1 MGCDA
6 VMRIG
11 IDVRYLSHGIVGGV
25 RNYVANFVPA
35 LIEAAKDHQIFLY
48 ADTKK
53 QFELDTKNFSPSATM
68 RYLPWRNS
76 LHSVYHDFF
85 IAKVMAKD
93 RIDVAHF
100 PANVG
105 EGPKYARTVLTLH
118 DQINIMPLT
127 EILRGHPKNPRTIA
141 MMTYLHFCSIR
152 AVRKA
157 TRIITMSNYSRD
169 QILKYANIDPNRIS
183 VMTNGPSPAIRR
195 IEDQNQLCAVR
206 QKFDLQS
213 AFVLADGLKN
223 PATLVR
229 AWKLI
234 PESVRAKH
242 QIVFFSRRVDPP
254 PAVNEAVSA
263 GIAKLLIRPTFD
275 ELMALYSLADAFVF
289 PSLIEGLG
297 IPPLEAMACGAPV
310 IASDRGSIPEVVGDA
325 ALLAD
330 AEDARAFAN
339 HISKVIE
346 SPEESARLRMLG
358 FARAKLFSWSAIA
371 QRLIETYQQA
381 AHEMQTVQA

>member
-35 LIEAAKDHQIFLY
+35 LVEAAKDHQIFLY

-53 QFELDTKNFSPSATM
+53 HFELDTKSFSPSATV

-76 LHSVYHDFF
+76 LHSVYHDLF
-85 IAKVMAKD
+85 IGKVMAKD

-100 PANVG
+100 PANIG

-206 QKFDLQS
+206 QKFDLHS

-263 GIAKLLIRPTFD
+263 GIAKLLIRPSFD

-330 AEDARAFAN
+330 AEDARTFAN

-358 FARAKLFSWSAIA
+358 FARAKIFSWSAIA

-381 AHEMQTVQA
+381 AHEMQTVRA